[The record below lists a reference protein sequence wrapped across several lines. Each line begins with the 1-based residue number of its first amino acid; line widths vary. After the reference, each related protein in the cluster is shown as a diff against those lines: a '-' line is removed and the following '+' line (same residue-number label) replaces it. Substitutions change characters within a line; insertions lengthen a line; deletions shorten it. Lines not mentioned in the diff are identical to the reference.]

1 MKGTVFEHS
10 EYHKRQEELFD
21 KLPMDSIVI
30 LPNNVPSIRSNDTKY
45 PYRANSYLMYLSG
58 WEEPHSTLVL
68 TKISGHTNVALFV
81 KPRNTELE
89 IWEGRIVGVE
99 GAQNGWPIKQAF
111 PNTDFE
117 SVMKNT
123 LKEISNLYLFKGINV
138 EMDVLVSDLWEGDI
152 LDPSPHVDKMRTI
165 KSTAEIEIMK
175 SAASIASQA
184 HISAM
189 AITKPNIG
197 EWEIQASIENHFT
210 LNRSVNSYNPIV
222 GGGDNATI
230 LHYNS
235 NSVRIEDNEL
245 VLVDAGCEVSG
256 YASDIT
262 RTWPVNGKFTKSQRE
277 IYELVL
283 EAQISAIEACQSGS
297 TWDSMHR
304 AASEV
309 ISRGLIDLG
318 ILKCSKQEALGMNL
332 DGEFRKFFMHGT
344 GHMLGL
350 DVHDVGGGRQGGK
363 PGPVLLPGMIVTV
376 EPGLYFASW
385 REDIDIPKKYSGIGV
400 RIEDDVLITE
410 SGPIVLT
417 DGCPKTIDEIES
429 IVGSAL

>member
-175 SAASIASQA
+175 SASVDSITS
-184 HISAM
+184 
-189 AITKPNIG
+189 
-197 EWEIQASIENHFT
+197 
-210 LNRSVNSYNPIV
+210 SY
-222 GGGDNATI
+222 
-230 LHYNS
+230 L
-235 NSVRIEDNEL
+235 
-245 VLVDAGCEVSG
+245 C
-256 YASDIT
+256 
-262 RTWPVNGKFTKSQRE
+262 NG
-277 IYELVL
+277 
-283 EAQISAIEACQSGS
+283 
-297 TWDSMHR
+297 
-304 AASEV
+304 
-309 ISRGLIDLG
+309 
-318 ILKCSKQEALGMNL
+318 NN
-332 DGEFRKFFMHGT
+332 
-344 GHMLGL
+344 
-350 DVHDVGGGRQGGK
+350 
-363 PGPVLLPGMIVTV
+363 
-376 EPGLYFASW
+376 
-385 REDIDIPKKYSGIGV
+385 
-400 RIEDDVLITE
+400 
-410 SGPIVLT
+410 
-417 DGCPKTIDEIES
+417 
-429 IVGSAL
+429 